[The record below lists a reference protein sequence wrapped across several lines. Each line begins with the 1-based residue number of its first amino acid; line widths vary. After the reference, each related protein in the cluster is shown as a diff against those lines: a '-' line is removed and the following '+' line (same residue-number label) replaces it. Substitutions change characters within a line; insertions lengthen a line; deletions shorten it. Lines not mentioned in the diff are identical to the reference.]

1 MLGSVITAMVTP
13 FRADG
18 AVDFERF
25 RELATYLVENGSDG
39 LVVCGTTGE
48 SPTLSD
54 AEKLD
59 LFRVAVDEVGGRATV
74 IAGTGTYDTGHSAA
88 LTKEAT
94 KLGVDA
100 ILVVTPYYN
109 KPPQRAIVRH
119 FEEIAGA
126 THLPVVAYNIPGR
139 VVINI
144 ESETIARLAEIENV
158 VAVKQAHDDREQ
170 ARFIAEETRLDL
182 YSGDDPNTFAFLE
195 LGGVGVVSV
204 TAHLWGPQ
212 IAEMIRRPPRRRRRG
227 RAGAARGAAAGLR
240 PPADPDEPDPDQ
252 GGAQPHGPRGRRTP
266 AADGRAGRER
276 ARADPLLSRA
286 VGASRSRVGVAALDS
301 APMGECR
308 IIPLGG
314 LGEVGK
320 NMTVYEADGAIVVVD
335 AGLAFPRDE
344 HLGVDLVLPDFSY
357 LRDREQMVRAV
368 VLTHG
373 HEDHVGALPYLMR
386 EVRVPLVL
394 ATRLTLALVKSKLD
408 EHGLLRSAEL
418 RELAPGDEPV
428 ELGPFRLEFIRMA
441 HSIPDA
447 AAVMLE
453 TPGGRCVHTGDY
465 KLDHTPVDGQR
476 TDVGRLAEIGSRGV
490 DLLLGDS
497 TNAER
502 AGVTESERVVGE
514 AFRQIFPSREGR
526 ILVSSFASNVHR
538 MQQAADVG
546 VDCGRKVAFVGRS
559 MRKNANIARSLGYM
573 DVPEEAILR
582 PHELA
587 ELPRG
592 EQLILC
598 TGSQGEPMS
607 AMTRI
612 AYNDHPAVSVEAGDT
627 VIISA
632 KPIPGNEL
640 RVHDAIN
647 RLAKMGAEVL
657 HEDNAPVH
665 VSGHGKAEEL
675 RTMIGLLRPKAVM
688 PVHGEFRMLAA
699 HAQLA
704 REGGVPDDRI
714 VMAENGSVV
723 ELRDGVTRIV
733 GEVEAGMT
741 FVDGLGVGDVHDVAL
756 RDRRKLSEDGILIVV
771 ATLAAQDG
779 GGLTAPPELIARGFG
794 EGAEPLLEELREEAN
809 RVLRELL
816 ADDVTEIKL
825 LQEHLHDALGGIV
838 YDRTRRRPMV
848 LPVIVE
854 V

>member
-1 MLGSVITAMVTP
+1 M
-13 FRADG
+13 G
-18 AVDFERF
+18 A
-25 RELATYLVENGSDG
+25 
-39 LVVCGTTGE
+39 
-48 SPTLSD
+48 
-54 AEKLD
+54 
-59 LFRVAVDEVGGRATV
+59 
-74 IAGTGTYDTGHSAA
+74 
-88 LTKEAT
+88 
-94 KLGVDA
+94 
-100 ILVVTPYYN
+100 
-109 KPPQRAIVRH
+109 
-119 FEEIAGA
+119 
-126 THLPVVAYNIPGR
+126 
-139 VVINI
+139 
-144 ESETIARLAEIENV
+144 
-158 VAVKQAHDDREQ
+158 
-170 ARFIAEETRLDL
+170 
-182 YSGDDPNTFAFLE
+182 
-195 LGGVGVVSV
+195 
-204 TAHLWGPQ
+204 
-212 IAEMIRRPPRRRRRG
+212 
-227 RAGAARGAAAGLR
+227 
-240 PPADPDEPDPDQ
+240 
-252 GGAQPHGPRGRRTP
+252 
-266 AADGRAGRER
+266 
-276 ARADPLLSRA
+276 
-286 VGASRSRVGVAALDS
+286 
-301 APMGECR
+301 CR

-320 NMTVYEADGAIVVVD
+320 NMTVYEADGSIVVVD

-357 LRDREQMVRAV
+357 LRDREEMVRAV

-386 EVRVPLVL
+386 EVRVPLVI

-418 RELAPGDEPV
+418 RELMPGDEPV
-428 ELGPFRLEFIRMA
+428 DIGPFRLELVRMA

-447 AAVMLE
+447 AAVVLE

-476 TDVGRLAEIGSRGV
+476 TDVGRLAEIGSSGV

-502 AGVTESERVVGE
+502 PGVTESERVVGE
-514 AFRQIFPSREGR
+514 AFRQLFPRREGR
-526 ILVSSFASNVHR
+526 ILVSSFASNLHR
-538 MQQAADVG
+538 MQQAADVA

-559 MRKNANIARSLGYM
+559 MRKNANIARNLGYM
-573 DVPEEAILR
+573 DVPEDLILR
-582 PHELA
+582 PNELA
-587 ELPRG
+587 ELPRS

-612 AYNDHPAVSVEAGDT
+612 AYNDHPAVRVEAGDT

-665 VSGHGKAEEL
+665 VSGHGRAEEL
-675 RTMIGLLRPKAVM
+675 RTIIGLLRPKSVM

-704 REGGVPDDRI
+704 REGGIPEDRI
-714 VMAENGSVV
+714 VLAENGSVV
-723 ELRDGVTRIV
+723 ELQDGVARIV

-756 RDRRKLSEDGILIVV
+756 RDRRRLAEDGVLIVV
-771 ATLAAQDG
+771 ATLAAQDR
-779 GGLTAPPELIARGFG
+779 GGLTAPPELIVRGFG
-794 EGAEPLLEELREEAN
+794 EGAEPLLDELREEAD
-809 RVLRELL
+809 RVLRQLIG
-816 ADDVTEIKL
+816 DDVTEIKL
-825 LQEHLHDALGGIV
+825 LQEHLHDALGGVV

>member
-1 MLGSVITAMVTP
+1 M
-13 FRADG
+13 G
-18 AVDFERF
+18 A
-25 RELATYLVENGSDG
+25 
-39 LVVCGTTGE
+39 
-48 SPTLSD
+48 
-54 AEKLD
+54 
-59 LFRVAVDEVGGRATV
+59 
-74 IAGTGTYDTGHSAA
+74 
-88 LTKEAT
+88 
-94 KLGVDA
+94 
-100 ILVVTPYYN
+100 
-109 KPPQRAIVRH
+109 
-119 FEEIAGA
+119 
-126 THLPVVAYNIPGR
+126 
-139 VVINI
+139 
-144 ESETIARLAEIENV
+144 
-158 VAVKQAHDDREQ
+158 
-170 ARFIAEETRLDL
+170 
-182 YSGDDPNTFAFLE
+182 
-195 LGGVGVVSV
+195 
-204 TAHLWGPQ
+204 
-212 IAEMIRRPPRRRRRG
+212 
-227 RAGAARGAAAGLR
+227 
-240 PPADPDEPDPDQ
+240 
-252 GGAQPHGPRGRRTP
+252 
-266 AADGRAGRER
+266 
-276 ARADPLLSRA
+276 
-286 VGASRSRVGVAALDS
+286 
-301 APMGECR
+301 CR
-308 IIPLGG
+308 IVPLGG

-320 NMTVYEADGAIVVVD
+320 NMTVYEADGSIVVVD

-357 LRDREQMVRAV
+357 LREREEMVRAV

-418 RELAPGDEPV
+418 QELAPGDEPV
-428 ELGPFRLEFIRMA
+428 QIGPFRLEFVRMA
-441 HSIPDA
+441 HSIPDS
-447 AAVMLE
+447 AAVVLE

-476 TDVGRLAEIGSRGV
+476 TDVGRLAEIGGSGV

-502 AGVTESERVVGE
+502 PGYAESERVVGE
-514 AFRQIFPSREGR
+514 AFRQIFPRREGR

-538 MQQAADVG
+538 MQQAADVA

-559 MRKNANIARSLGYM
+559 MRKNANIARTLGYM
-573 DVPEEAILR
+573 DVPEDLILR
-582 PHELA
+582 PRELA
-587 ELPRG
+587 ELPRN

-612 AYNDHPAVSVEAGDT
+612 AYNDHPAVQVEAGDT

-647 RLAKMGAEVL
+647 RLAKIGAEVL

-665 VSGHGKAEEL
+665 VSGHGRAEEL
-675 RTMIGLLRPKAVM
+675 RTIIGLLRPKAVM

-699 HAQLA
+699 HAQIA
-704 REGGVPDDRI
+704 REGGVPDEGI
-714 VMAENGSVV
+714 VLAENGSVV
-723 ELRDGVTRIV
+723 ELRDGVARIV
-733 GEVEAGMT
+733 DEVQAGVT

-756 RDRRKLSEDGILIVV
+756 RDRRKLAEDGVLIVV
-771 ATLAAQDG
+771 ATLAEEDS
-779 GGLTAPPELIARGFG
+779 GGLTAAPELIARGFG
-794 EGAEPLLEELREEAN
+794 EGAEPLLDELREEAN
-809 RVLRELL
+809 RVLRELI